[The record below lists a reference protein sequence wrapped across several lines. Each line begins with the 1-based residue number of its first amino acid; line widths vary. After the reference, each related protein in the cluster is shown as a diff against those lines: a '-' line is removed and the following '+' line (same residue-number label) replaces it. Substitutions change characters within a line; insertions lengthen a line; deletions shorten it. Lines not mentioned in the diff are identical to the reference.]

1 MEHHYELFYK
11 YVKEADLNKLI
22 GFYDEHHKH
31 FDISADNDYAFR
43 IACTH
48 GKLRVAQWLYQIKPT
63 IDISINHEHAFWS
76 ACCNGHLDIA
86 QWLYQ
91 IKPNIDISANNDKAF
106 YTACVNGHLL
116 VAQWLYQIKP
126 DISIYTF
133 QRTFSATSHFNYDV
147 ITQWLLLKCPYI
159 HIYE

>member
-63 IDISINHEHAFWS
+63 INISESKTIQNWKHYRPWA
-76 ACCNGHLDIA
+76 D
-86 QWLYQ
+86 
-91 IKPNIDISANNDKAF
+91 
-106 YTACVNGHLL
+106 LL
-116 VAQWLYQIKP
+116 
-126 DISIYTF
+126 
-133 QRTFSATSHFNYDV
+133 
-147 ITQWLLLKCPYI
+147 
-159 HIYE
+159 